1 MAESR
6 SLASP
11 HSLIWHYYECLKR
24 QIRRVP
30 PDASDTVQKQELALA
45 LFLAVSVV
53 ETFINAFF
61 RVVIEEDDY
70 RIHRERVL
78 KDIERRASLEA
89 KIKEWPKKVLGK
101 RLDPSAPNV
110 KRFLDMKNHRNA
122 LMHFVSSHE
131 TIELPGPVYIHG
143 MADMSAFETLSLESA
158 AEYPEIIRNFAF
170 EIFAARGIAEEWLPH
185 SFHRWFG
192 EPPSNPAFHRTLHQ
206 KAALRR

>member
-1 MAESR
+1 MSDSR

-30 PDASDTVQKQELALA
+30 TDETDRVQKQELALA

-61 RVVIEEDDY
+61 RVVVEEDGF
-70 RIHRERVL
+70 RVHRKRVL

-89 KIKEWPKKVLGK
+89 KIKEWPKKVLGS
-101 RLDPSAPNV
+101 RLDSSAPNV
-110 KRFLDMKNHRNA
+110 KRFLELKNHRNA

-131 TIELPGPVYIHG
+131 IIELPGPVYVHG

-158 AEYPEIIRNFAF
+158 AE
-170 EIFAARGIAEEWLPH
+170 
-185 SFHRWFG
+185 
-192 EPPSNPAFHRTLHQ
+192 
-206 KAALRR
+206 

>member
-1 MAESR
+1 MADSR
-6 SLASP
+6 ILATP

-30 PDASDTVQKQELALA
+30 PDASDAVQKQEIALA

-53 ETFINAFF
+53 EAFINAFF
-61 RVVIEEDDY
+61 RVVIEEGDY
-70 RIHRERVL
+70 RVHRERVL
-78 KDIERRASLEA
+78 KDIERRVSLEA
-89 KIKEWPKKVLGK
+89 KIKEWPKKVLG
-101 RLDPSAPNV
+101 RPLEPSAPSV
-110 KRFLDMKNHRNA
+110 KRFLDMKDHRNA

-158 AEYPEIIRNFAF
+158 SEYPEIIRTFAF
-170 EIFAARGIAEEWLPH
+170 EIFAARGIAEDLLPH

-192 EPPSNPAFHRTLHQ
+192 EPPSNPALQPTSGRG
-206 KAALRR
+206 AALGS